1 LSLLTEPLP
10 RVADATL
17 ATLFNAYRA
26 LPGHWDEMVDGDGS
40 VRPHWRRLVAALSA
54 LSPVEM
60 EARWQ
65 RVERILYENGLTHNI
80 HAEGAAAERPWRLDA
95 MPLLLDGE
103 EWQGLARGL
112 AQRARLLDALLDDC
126 YGDQRH
132 LLEGRLPS
140 PLILA
145 SPQFLRPCHGIR
157 PVRGRRLHYYAA
169 DVGRGPDGRWKV
181 LRDRCE
187 LGVGGGYALE
197 NRIALRNCLPDEFNA
212 NRVQQLAGFFQAVN
226 HGLFTVAQR
235 PDPRVVVLAGDPS
248 SPDYF
253 AHSYLSRYQ
262 GFVLVEGADLT
273 VRDNRV
279 YLKTVEGLRQVDVIV
294 RRIVGSECDPLELRA
309 TSAQGVPGLMEAV
322 RAGGVLIVNS
332 LGSGLVDTEGLMP
345 YLPRLCREIL
355 GDELELPSIPSW
367 WCGEAADRE
376 HVLANLEGLETRN
389 LFSSRTSESSR
400 ESGSGT
406 TWQVGGSREF
416 IEHRGYAW
424 LAREPLQLATAPVL
438 RETGLEPVPY
448 ALRVFLAA
456 VDDDYVVMPGGLARL
471 CPLEPGVAF
480 DFRRSGDGKDAWVLP
495 DGQMS
500 RFTPRR
506 PTADSIKLRRT
517 GRELPSRTA
526 DNLFWLARYAERAEG
541 VMRQARASLI
551 RLADED
557 RPLEDLVAMERVLLP
572 VFARAGIIPPSREE
586 LAAGPHAYLDRQLDE
601 LVFDPERPYGLR
613 QTLSDLTR
621 TVVLARDRLSADSW
635 HILRG
640 LTAEDFQR
648 RFTTS
653 PSLSRIDAATT
664 ISRLQADIQR
674 LSAFSGMGMENMTR
688 ALGWRF
694 LDMGRR
700 IERSIQTVAMLETL
714 AGAEAPEDDGSL
726 LLVLEIADSF
736 MTYRSRYLSTP
747 QLAPVLDLLLVD
759 ETNPRSVAFQ
769 LADLASHGEQLPR
782 DASADRPGVE
792 WAITM
797 GALDALR
804 RADVVALSR
813 KDRGG
818 DRPALRALLDRVA
831 VGLPQ
836 LSDGLTRAYFS
847 HADAKQLAAA
857 RIGPAD

>member
-1 LSLLTEPLP
+1 MSFLTEPLP

-17 ATLFNAYRA
+17 ARLFDAYRP
-26 LPGHWDEMVDGDGS
+26 LPGHFDEMVDDQGE
-40 VRPHWRRLVAALSA
+40 VRPHWRRLVDALRA
-54 LSPVEM
+54 LSPAEM

-95 MPLLLDGE
+95 MPLLVAGE
-103 EWQGLARGL
+103 EWNELAQGL

-126 YGDQRH
+126 YGDQR
-132 LLEGRLPS
+132 LLLDGHLPS
-140 PLILA
+140 PLVLA
-145 SPQFLRPCHGIR
+145 NPEFLRPCHGLR

-169 DVGRGPDGRWKV
+169 DIGRGQDGRWQV

-212 NRVQQLAGFFQAVN
+212 NRVQQLAGFFQAVTQ
-226 HGLFTVAQR
+226 GLHTLAER

-279 YLKTVEGLRQVDVIV
+279 FLKTVEGLRQVDVII
-294 RRIVGSECDPLELRA
+294 RRIVGSDCDPLELRT

-322 RAGGVLIVNS
+322 RAGGVVVVNS

-345 YLPRLCREIL
+345 YLPRLCQEVL
-355 GDELELPSIPSW
+355 GEELALPSIRSW
-367 WCGEAADRE
+367 WCGEEAGRE
-376 HVLANLEGLETRN
+376 HVLANLDGLETRN
-389 LFSSRTSESSR
+389 LFLSHSSDSSR
-400 ESGSGT
+400 ESGPGT
-406 TWQVGGSREF
+406 TWQVGGSREL
-416 IEHRGYAW
+416 IERRGYAW

-438 RETGLEPVPY
+438 HETGLQPVPY
-448 ALRVFLAA
+448 ALRVFVAS
-456 VDDDYVVMPGGLARL
+456 VDGDYAVMPGGLARL
-471 CPLEPGVAF
+471 CPPQPGIAF
-480 DFRRSGDGKDAWVLP
+480 DFRRSGDGKDTWVLP
-495 DGQMS
+495 DAQAS
-500 RFTPRR
+500 RFTRRR
-506 PTADSIKLRRT
+506 PADASIKLRRT

-557 RPLEDLVAMERVLLP
+557 WPLEDLVAMERVLLP
-572 VFARAGIIPPSREE
+572 VFARAGIIPPSAQE
-586 LAAGPHAYLDRQLDE
+586 LAAGPHVYLDRQLDE
-601 LVFDPERPYGLR
+601 LVFDPQRPYGLR
-613 QTLSDLTR
+613 QTLSDLAR

-640 LTAEDFQR
+640 LTAEDFER
-648 RFTTS
+648 RFTAT
-653 PSLSRIDAATT
+653 PSLTRIDAVAT
-664 ISRLQADIQR
+664 IARLQADMQR

-759 ETNPRSVAFQ
+759 ESNPRSVAFQ
-769 LADLASHGEQLPR
+769 LAALAGHGEQLPR
-782 DASADRPGVE
+782 NAPADGPGVE

-804 RADVVALSR
+804 RADVVTLSR

-847 HADAKQLAAA
+847 HADARQLAAA
-857 RIGPAD
+857 RIGPPE